1 MYEVGVF
8 LFVGAICAAVHYYL
22 HLHHQAGRIGQNPL
36 FVHFQRGFYAAYLP
50 ALLGDWLQG
59 PYLYKLYSHYG
70 FSETQ
75 VILITSYFNLA
86 CLIMI

>member
-8 LFVGAICAAVHYYL
+8 LFVGVICGAVHYYL
-22 HLHHQAGRIGQNPL
+22 HKHHPPSRVGQNPL
-36 FVHFQRGFYAAYLP
+36 FVQFQKSFYLAYLP

-70 FSETQ
+70 FLEDQ
-75 VILITSYFNLA
+75 VSQPLVTFCELYFIA
-86 CLIMI
+86 